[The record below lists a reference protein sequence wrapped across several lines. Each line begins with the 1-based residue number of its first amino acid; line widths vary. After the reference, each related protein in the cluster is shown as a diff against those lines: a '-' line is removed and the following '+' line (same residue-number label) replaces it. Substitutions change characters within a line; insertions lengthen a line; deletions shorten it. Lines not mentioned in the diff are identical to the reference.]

1 MSEAKV
7 VHHNNSSEQSMLEKT
22 NLEPSANLGQ
32 VVSAN
37 DSVARI
43 VVARGDGIGPEI
55 MDATLRV
62 LRAAGAKLDIAE
74 IKVGKDV
81 YLAGNSSGIEDSSWD
96 VLRERRV
103 FLKAPITTPQGGG
116 YKSLNVT
123 MRKSLGLYANIR
135 PCVAYAPFVATR
147 HPAMDIVMIRE
158 NEEDLYAGIEH
169 RQTDDVVQCLKI
181 ITRQGCERIMRYAF
195 EYARANGRKKVTCM
209 TKDNIMK
216 MSDGLFHKVFDE
228 VGAEYPELAQ
238 DHMIIDIGMARVVD
252 APEKFDVIV
261 TLNLYGD
268 ILSDI
273 TAEMAGS
280 VGLAG
285 SSNVGSGGAMFEA
298 IHGTAPDIAGQDKAN
313 PSGLLNAS
321 VMMLH
326 HVGQGAVANRVA
338 NAWLATIEDGIHT
351 GDIVGEKT
359 VNVVGTREFADAVI
373 ERLGRTPQTLK
384 AVSTTH
390 VPTLNLKPVTLSAN
404 PAKKDMVGVD
414 VFVEWRGDAESLA
427 AKLNAVEHD
436 KLKLSLITSRGVKV
450 WPNGIPETS
459 VTDHWRCRFMPREVG
474 IVRHREIA
482 ALLDAMAVLGIDFI
496 KTESLCMFDGKPG
509 YSLGQGQ

>member
-1 MSEAKV
+1 
-7 VHHNNSSEQSMLEKT
+7 MLEHSQIDRFGKHG
-22 NLEPSANLGQ
+22 AA
-32 VVSAN
+32 VSAP
-37 DSVARI
+37 ARI

-62 LRAAGAKLDIAE
+62 LAAAGANLDIAE
-74 IKVGKDV
+74 IKVGKEV
-81 YLAGNSSGIEDSSWD
+81 YLAGNSSGIEDASWEAIRD
-96 VLRERRV
+96 RKVL
-103 FLKAPITTPQGGG
+103 LKAPITTPQGGG

-135 PCVAYAPFVATR
+135 PCVAYAPFVTTR
-147 HPAMDIVMIRE
+147 HPAMDIVMVRE

-181 ITRQGCERIMRYAF
+181 VTRQGCERIVRYAF

-209 TKDNIMK
+209 SKDNIMK
-216 MSDGLFHKVFDE
+216 MADGLFHKVFDE
-228 VGAEYPELAQ
+228 IAAEYPDIAN

-298 IHGTAPDIAGQDKAN
+298 IHGTAPDIAGQNKAN
-313 PSGLLNAS
+313 PSGLLNAA
-321 VMMLH
+321 VMLLQ
-326 HVGQGAVANRVA
+326 HVGQGEVGNRIA
-338 NAWLATIEDGIHT
+338 NAWLKTIEDGVHT
-351 GDIVGEKT
+351 GDIAGEKT
-359 VNVVGTREFADAVI
+359 QQIVGTTEFADAVI
-373 ERLGRTPQTLK
+373 ARLGTVPATLK
-384 AVSTTH
+384 AVNAGAL
-390 VPTLNLKPVTLSAN
+390 PALNLPPVTLKPA
-404 PAKKDMVGVD
+404 AKKDMVGVD
-414 VFVEWRGDAESLA
+414 VFVHWREADGVGDPEKLA
-427 AKLNAVEHD
+427 ATLVKLAVPGF
-436 KLKLSLITSRGVKV
+436 KLALITSRGVKV
-450 WPNGIPETS
+450 WPHGMPETS
-459 VTDHWRCRFMPREVG
+459 LSDHWRCRFMAEEG
-474 IVRHREIA
+474 IAMNHTMLIQ
-482 ALLDAMAVLGIDFI
+482 LLTRINGAGVDFI
-496 KTESLCMFDGKPG
+496 KTETLYNFDGAAG